1 MTTLIVISFALLG
14 FGLWFWKKGIALIA
28 ERNASKELEKILF
41 PKGTAEKEATLV
53 SLQKITKDKYS
64 NDLLLDYFLKIKGLQ
79 VINMYDP
86 VNFWTRR
93 FLMSPTKLKLN
104 YFEQVKFYQSFLNY
118 TENPARIISRNAEG
132 KKYITSES
140 NGGFFKKQQLA

>member
-1 MTTLIVISFALLG
+1 MTTLLITLLALLG
-14 FGLWFWKKGIALIA
+14 FGTWFWTKGLALLA
-28 ERNASKELEKILF
+28 ERNASKELEKVLF
-41 PKGTAEKEATLV
+41 PKGSAEKEATLL
-53 SLQKITKDKYS
+53 SLQKITKEKYS
-64 NDLLLDYFLKIKGLQ
+64 DDLLLDYFLKIKGLQ
-79 VINMYDP
+79 VVNMYDP

-118 TENPARIISRNAEG
+118 PESSAKIITRTPED
-132 KKYITSES
+132 KKFITSES